1 MRRCAQID
9 VLTFCLTAILGE
21 VVSKEFEEWRQ
32 GMPGKETMLSLAVQ
46 VAVMTVNVTYTV
58 QILM

>member
-32 GMPGKETMLSLAVQ
+32 GMPGKETMLSFAVQ
-46 VAVMTVNVTYTV
+46 VAVMTMTVT
-58 QILM
+58 